1 MFSEKNFLF
10 DECKS
15 MSQMPNLM
23 QGSSLGG
30 QRRKKQGQFQRERKK
45 GGKYF
50 YTGQIFEAKILRAHI
65 GLIQIQKKKENLH
78 NKINFES

>member
-1 MFSEKNFLF
+1 
-10 DECKS
+10 
-15 MSQMPNLM
+15 M
-23 QGSSLGG
+23 QKHESNAQPYVGVSLGG

-65 GLIQIQKKKENLH
+65 GLIQIQKKKENL
-78 NKINFES
+78 KNFNFDS